1 MENKLIL
8 INQSHLTITGI
19 KKAAALSEN
28 SLTLQLENQT
38 LNVLGNGMEVKKLDV
53 EAGVLEVDG
62 KISSIKYVGPKEKVG
77 LVKRIFK

>member
-38 LNVLGNGMEVKKLDV
+38 LNVCSKTEETRCLRVASQMKLPPFLKKF
-53 EAGVLEVDG
+53 G
-62 KISSIKYVGPKEKVG
+62 KFMAP
-77 LVKRIFK
+77 

>member
-38 LNVLGNGMEVKKLDV
+38 LNVLGSGMEVKKLDV
-53 EAGVLEVDG
+53 DSGIIEVQG
-62 KISSIKYVGPKEKVG
+62 KINLIKYVGAKEKLG

>member
-38 LNVLGNGMEVKKLDV
+38 LNVLGSGMEVTKLAL
-53 EAGVLEVDG
+53 EAAVL
-62 KISSIKYVGPKEKVG
+62 
-77 LVKRIFK
+77 

>member
-1 MENKLIL
+1 M
-8 INQSHLTITGI
+8 TITGI

-38 LNVLGNGMEVKKLDV
+38 LNVLGSGMEVKKLDV
-53 EAGVLEVDG
+53 EAGVLEVGG